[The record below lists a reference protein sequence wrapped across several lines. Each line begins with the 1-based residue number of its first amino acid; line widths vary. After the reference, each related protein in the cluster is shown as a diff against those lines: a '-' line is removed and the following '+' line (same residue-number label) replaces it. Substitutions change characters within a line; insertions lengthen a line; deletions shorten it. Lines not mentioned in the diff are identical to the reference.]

1 MNNIFKFCAM
11 DVHIGQEIERKFQ
24 DSGLKLNVFADKI
37 NTGER
42 NVYSIFKRQDI
53 SAEMLKRIS
62 NVLNYNFFEL
72 YEQGLEG
79 NVLREPVATYS
90 SETAP
95 ISLALN
101 VSVSRTKL
109 DHVSDFLREVG
120 QVAHKHGLILQ

>member
-1 MNNIFKFCAM
+1 M

-42 NVYSIFKRQDI
+42 NVYSIFKRRDI
-53 SAEMLKRIS
+53 SAEMLKTIS

-72 YEQGLEG
+72 YEQGLEDG
-79 NVLREPVATYS
+79 VLREPAEKYS
-90 SETAP
+90 AEAAA

-109 DHVSDFLREVG
+109 DHVSDFLKEVG
-120 QVAHKHGLILQ
+120 QVAEKHGLILQ